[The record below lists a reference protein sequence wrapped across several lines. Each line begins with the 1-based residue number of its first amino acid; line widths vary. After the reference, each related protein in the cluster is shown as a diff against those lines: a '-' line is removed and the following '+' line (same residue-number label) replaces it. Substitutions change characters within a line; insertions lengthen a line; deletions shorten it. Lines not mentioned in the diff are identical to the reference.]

1 MSRFPETPLASVQP
15 PARYWHGDTALSAIA
30 ALGGDVQRGLA
41 VTEAARRLEQY
52 GPNLLQQGSQRG
64 PWHILIDQFAD
75 FMILVLIAAAVLSGV
90 VGDMADT
97 LAIIAILLL
106 NAVIG
111 FTQEY
116 RAEKAMAA
124 LQQIAAPTAAVIRD
138 GNRMV
143 IAARELVP
151 GDMVLLEAG
160 NMVPADLRLVE
171 AVRMRVEEAAL
182 TGESVPVDKDAMLLA
197 EADAALGD
205 RRNMAYKGTII
216 TYGRGSGIVAATGM
230 ATELGHI
237 AALLAA
243 GEDSKTPLQKR
254 LAAFGKRL
262 AIGVL
267 LVCTVIFFAGLLRG
281 EPPVLMLL
289 TAVSLAVAAIPEAL
303 PAVVTIALAL
313 GAYRLVEHQALMRR
327 LPSVETLG
335 SITYICSD
343 KTGTLTENRMRVECC
358 LVEGR
363 LVVPEQAGG
372 KAAERLFTAIALC
385 NDATGDA
392 DGGAAGD
399 PTEVALHVAAQR
411 AGFARETLEIDS
423 PRKAEL
429 PFDSTRMRMTTFHAD
444 ANGVM
449 AYSKGAPEVVLS
461 RCTRMLVADGEAAL
475 DRAVLE
481 ENAAAM
487 AADGLRVLAVACR
500 RWDAIPDLNDTEAA
514 EADLVFIGLVGLI
527 DPPRAEAAAAVATC
541 RTAGITP
548 VMITGDHPATARAIA
563 RRLGIAGDDDLV
575 ITGRELATMDDAALA
590 ARVLQTRVYARVDP
604 AQKIRVVEALQAQ
617 GQFVAMTGDGV
628 NDAPALKR
636 ADIGV
641 AMGRGGTDVAREA
654 SDMVLLDDNFA
665 TIVAAVRGG
674 RRIYD
679 NIRRF
684 IKYVLTT
691 NLAEVLLIFL
701 APFFGL
707 PLPLLPLHILWVNL
721 VTDGLPGLA
730 LTAEPA
736 EPGIM
741 QRPPRPP
748 GETMFARGVWQHILW
763 VGTLMSG
770 LVLGL
775 QYWGIANGEAHWQTM
790 VFTALTFVQLANVM
804 AIRSDRDSLL
814 TIGLVSNRPLA
825 ITVTLTVA
833 LQLLLIY
840 TPALNRIFDT
850 TPLSALE
857 LGLCAGCAVVVLI
870 AVEGEKW
877 LVRQGLIYRASRTAP
892 ADRPLS

>member
-30 ALGGDVQRGLA
+30 ALGGDAQRGLA

-75 FMILVLIAAAVLSGV
+75 FMILVLIAAALLSGV

-116 RAEKAMAA
+116 RAEKAIAA
-124 LQQIAAPTAAVIRD
+124 LQRIAAPTATVIRD

-160 NMVPADLRLVE
+160 NLVPADLRLVE

-182 TGESVPVDKDAMLLA
+182 TSESVPVDKDAMLLA

-230 ATELGHI
+230 ATEPGHI

-267 LVCTVIFFAGLLRG
+267 PVCTVIFFAGLLRG

-363 LVVPEQAGG
+363 LVEGRLVAPEQAGG

-411 AGFARETLEIDS
+411 AGFAWETLEIDS

-449 AYSKGAPEVVLS
+449 AYSKGAPEAVLS
-461 RCTRMLVADGEAAL
+461 RCARILVADGGGAAL
-475 DRAVLE
+475 DRPVLE
-481 ENAAAM
+481 ENVAAM

-500 RWDAIPDLNDTEAA
+500 RWDAIPDLNDAEAA
-514 EADLVFIGLVGLI
+514 ETDLVFIGLVGLI

-541 RTAGITP
+541 RSAGITP

-665 TIVAAVRGG
+665 SIVAAVRGG

-748 GETMFARGVWQHILW
+748 GETMFARGVWQHILC
-763 VGTLMSG
+763 VGSLMSG

-775 QYWGIANGEAHWQTM
+775 QYWGRCCGRCE
-790 VFTALTFVQLANVM
+790 LADDGVYRTDLCP
-804 AIRSDRDSLL
+804 ACACHGDPLRPRVAADHRPGVEPAAGDYSD
-814 TIGLVSNRPLA
+814 
-825 ITVTLTVA
+825 
-833 LQLLLIY
+833 
-840 TPALNRIFDT
+840 
-850 TPLSALE
+850 
-857 LGLCAGCAVVVLI
+857 
-870 AVEGEKW
+870 
-877 LVRQGLIYRASRTAP
+877 
-892 ADRPLS
+892 AD

>member
-1 MSRFPETPLASVQP
+1 MSRIDDTVQESALRSPEPWHRDSAASAVS
-15 PARYWHGDTALSAIA
+15 R
-30 ALGGDVQRGLA
+30 LGSDLQQGLA
-41 VTEAARRLEQY
+41 AAEAVHRLEQY
-52 GPNLLQQGSQRG
+52 GPNLLEQGRKRSPLG
-64 PWHILIDQFAD
+64 ILIDQFTD

-90 VGDMADT
+90 VGEMADT

-116 RAEKAMAA
+116 RAERAMAA
-124 LQQIAAPTAAVIRD
+124 LQRIAAPSATVIRD
-138 GNRMV
+138 GRRET
-143 IAARELVP
+143 IAASSLVP
-151 GDMVLLEAG
+151 GDVVLLEAG
-160 NMVPADLRLVE
+160 SMVPADLRLVE
-171 AVRMRVEEAAL
+171 AVRMRADEAAL
-182 TGESVPVDKDAMLLA
+182 TGESVPVDKDALMIA
-197 EADAALGD
+197 EGDSALGD

-216 TYGRGSGIVAATGM
+216 TYGRGSGIVVATGM

-237 AALLAA
+237 AQLLAESDDA
-243 GEDSKTPLQKR
+243 KTPLQKR
-254 LAAFGKRL
+254 LAGFGKRL
-262 AIGVL
+262 AIFVML
-267 LVCTVIFFAGLLRG
+267 ICVVIFFAGLGRG

-289 TAVSLAVAAIPEAL
+289 TAISLAVAAIPEAL

-313 GAYRLVEHQALMRR
+313 GAYRLVEQQALMRR

-343 KTGTLTENRMRVECC
+343 KTGTLTENRMRVETCMIDARQ
-358 LVEGR
+358 LP
-363 LVVPEQAGG
+363 PEQASGPV
-372 KAAERLFTAIALC
+372 AERLFAAMALC
-385 NDATGDA
+385 NDATGDPA
-392 DGGAAGD
+392 GGAAGD

-411 AGFARETLEIDS
+411 AGFAREVLEKEM
-423 PRKAEL
+423 PRRAEL
-429 PFDSTRMRMTTFHAD
+429 PFDSTRMRMTTFHSAAD
-444 ANGVM
+444 GLM
-449 AYSKGAPEVVLS
+449 SYTKGAPESVLPL
-461 RCTRMLVADGEAAL
+461 CTQVMGAQGLMPMA
-475 DRAVLE
+475 RAELAKT
-481 ENAAAM
+481 AAAM
-487 AADGLRVLAVACR
+487 AADGLRVLAVAFR
-500 RWDAIPDLNDTEAA
+500 RWGAIPDLNDAAGA
-514 EADLVFIGLVGLI
+514 EAELVFVGFVGLI
-527 DPPRAEAAAAVATC
+527 DPPRAEAAAAVTTC
-541 RTAGITP
+541 LGAGITP

-563 RRLGIAGDDDLV
+563 RRLGIAGDQDAV
-575 ITGRELATMDDAALA
+575 ISGRELAALDDSALA

-741 QRPPRPP
+741 KRPPRPP
-748 GETMFARGVWQHILW
+748 GENMFARGVWQHILCI
-763 VGTLMSG
+763 GTLMSA
-770 LVLGL
+770 LVLGV
-775 QYWGIANGEAHWQTM
+775 QQWGVSNGLEHWQTM
-790 VFTALTFVQLANVM
+790 VFTTLTFVQLANVM
-804 AIRSDRDSLL
+804 AIRSDRESLL
-814 TIGLVSNRPLA
+814 TIGILSNRSLA
-825 ITVTLTVA
+825 ITVVLTVA

-840 TPALNRIFDT
+840 TPAFNRIFDT
-850 TPLSALE
+850 APLSILE
-857 LGLCAGCAVVVLI
+857 LGVCFGCAAIVLV

-877 LVRQGLIYRASRTAP
+877 LARHGLIYKGAVPGNHLAR
-892 ADRPLS
+892 

>member
-1 MSRFPETPLASVQP
+1 
-15 PARYWHGDTALSAIA
+15 
-30 ALGGDVQRGLA
+30 
-41 VTEAARRLEQY
+41 
-52 GPNLLQQGSQRG
+52 
-64 PWHILIDQFAD
+64 
-75 FMILVLIAAAVLSGV
+75 
-90 VGDMADT
+90 
-97 LAIIAILLL
+97 
-106 NAVIG
+106 
-111 FTQEY
+111 
-116 RAEKAMAA
+116 
-124 LQQIAAPTAAVIRD
+124 
-138 GNRMV
+138 
-143 IAARELVP
+143 
-151 GDMVLLEAG
+151 
-160 NMVPADLRLVE
+160 
-171 AVRMRVEEAAL
+171 
-182 TGESVPVDKDAMLLA
+182 
-197 EADAALGD
+197 
-205 RRNMAYKGTII
+205 
-216 TYGRGSGIVAATGM
+216 M

-363 LVVPEQAGG
+363 LVVPEQVGG
-372 KAAERLFTAIALC
+372 KASEQLFTAIALC

-449 AYSKGAPEVVLS
+449 AYSKGAPEAVLS

-500 RWDAIPDLNDTEAA
+500 RWGAIPDLNDTEAA
-514 EADLVFIGLVGLI
+514 ETDMVFIGLVGLI

-741 QRPPRPP
+741 QRPPRVPS
-748 GETMFARGVWQHILW
+748 ENMFAHGMWQHVLW

-775 QYWGIANGEAHWQTM
+775 QYWGVAAGDANWQTM
-790 VFTALTFVQLANVM
+790 VFTALTFAQLAHVM
-804 AIRSDRDSLL
+804 AIRSDRESLL
-814 TIGLVSNRPLA
+814 TIGLLSNRPLVV
-825 ITVTLTVA
+825 TVVLTIA

-840 TPALNRIFDT
+840 TPVLNRIFDT

-892 ADRPLS
+892 AGGPFS